1 MAVPAVDETLRA
13 PSLVFVGVWIRLLGP
28 KVGSHPQISCWREG
42 YSSKVLPAHLLLST
56 NSIPPLLCD
65 VLIADFL
72 KNAPVLE

>member
-1 MAVPAVDETLRA
+1 MAASAVDETLRA

-28 KVGSHPQISCWREG
+28 KVGSISQISWRNES